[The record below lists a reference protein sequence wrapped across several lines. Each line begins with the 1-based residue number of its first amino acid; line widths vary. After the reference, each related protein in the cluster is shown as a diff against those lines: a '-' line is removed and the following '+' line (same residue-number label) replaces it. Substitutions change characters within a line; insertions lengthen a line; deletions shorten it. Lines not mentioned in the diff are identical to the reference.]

1 MRVSS
6 VVAVVDSVDAVPV
19 VWWVDL
25 GMSNPVMSRLGG
37 AWVLDTDELRD
48 RLGDLVDGRV
58 VLTTAAG
65 RAAVDAAAVTPVAT
79 LHLEATWRAV
89 VAERDLLQ
97 QAFEEATLARKG
109 KGLIAPAW
117 PTVPELLDPET
128 AVAVTENTQVARALG
143 IARWLADLCR
153 SWDRIEE
160 LRLARSYLRELGGDT
175 SRALPV
181 VTHATAHA
189 PS

>member
-6 VVAVVDSVDAVPV
+6 VVAVVDSVDAGPV

-25 GMSNPVMSRLGG
+25 GVSNPVMSRLGG
-37 AWVLDTDELRD
+37 AWVLDTPELRD
-48 RLGDLVDGRV
+48 KLVDLVGGRV
-58 VLTTAAG
+58 VLATAAG
-65 RAAVDAAAVTPVAT
+65 GVAVAAAGAEPAAT
-79 LHLEATWRAV
+79 LDIGATHTAV
-89 VAERDLLQ
+89 EAERDLLQ
-97 QAFEEATLARKG
+97 QAFEQATLARKG

-117 PTVPELLDPET
+117 PTLPEPLDPET
-128 AVAVTENTQVARALG
+128 AAAVTEQPQVARALG

-160 LRLARSYLRELGGDT
+160 LRLARSYLRPLGGDS

-181 VTHATAHA
+181 VTCAAANVST
-189 PS
+189 